1 MSSRTCKSRVEKE
14 RDLKLMLEIQ
24 ESHRL
29 GEKTQVKHKGYE
41 VLEDEA
47 REKAQTRPGTAMETQ
62 LRDFISILRVV
73 GNH

>member
-1 MSSRTCKSRVEKE
+1 MP
-14 RDLKLMLEIQ
+14 EIQ

-29 GEKTQVKHKGYE
+29 GEKTQVKHKDYE

>member
-1 MSSRTCKSRVEKE
+1 MP
-14 RDLKLMLEIQ
+14 EIE

-29 GEKTQVKHKGYE
+29 GEKTQIKHKGYV

-47 REKAQTRPGTAMETQ
+47 REKAQTRSGTAIKSQ
-62 LRDFISILRVV
+62 LRDFISTLRVV